1 MCLHVKVCDE
11 SKYKVAC
18 KLILFHKSDN
28 YSAFI
33 YFPGFLSRYD
43 VILSY
48 ENVLNS
54 RNESTIIY
62 LRHRCNDSDTRVSFR
77 GEQSVNDTVTRKRRE
92 GIS

>member
-48 ENVLNS
+48 ENVGNS

-62 LRHRCNDSDTRVSFR
+62 LRSSDDTRVSFR